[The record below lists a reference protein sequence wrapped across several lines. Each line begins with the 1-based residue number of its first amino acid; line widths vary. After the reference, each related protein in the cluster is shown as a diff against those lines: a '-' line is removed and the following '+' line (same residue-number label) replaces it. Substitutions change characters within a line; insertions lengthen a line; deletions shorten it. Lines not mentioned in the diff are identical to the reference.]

1 MLIDELIFQIIQ
13 QFELQPTTE
22 QKHVLTQFAHFMMDD
37 DPHVVMIFCGSAG
50 TGKTSLASAI
60 ARTMVKLEQK
70 VMLLAPTG
78 RAAKVFSVH
87 SGQPAYTIHRQIYR
101 QKSFDSDGGV
111 FNLNFNRYTDTLF
124 MVDESSMIANQGQME
139 SSFGSGCLLD
149 DLVQFVYSGRNCRMI
164 LMGDAAQLPPIGE
177 EQSPAL
183 SSDFMKGYGLKV
195 YECRLDNV
203 LRQSEESG
211 ILYNA
216 TLIRTHIMRDEL
228 TQLPQIHFDAFADI
242 EVVPGNELIE
252 MLNSSYSEVGV
263 DETMVIT
270 RSNKRAHIY
279 NQGIRQTIL
288 GSEEELSTGDML
300 MIVRNNYHW
309 VQPPTNNEEQDTTS
323 MTFLANGD
331 RAMVQRVRNIRELY
345 GFRFADVWLQF
356 PDYNDYELEATI
368 ILDSLHTEAP
378 ALSREQNERLF
389 NEVLADYA
397 DIPRKQDRVKKLRE
411 DIFLN
416 AVQVKYAY
424 AITCHKA
431 QGGQWAHVYVD
442 QGYMT
447 DEMLSPDY
455 LHWLYTAFTRAT
467 EKLYLVNWPKS
478 QTFEKGVS

>member
-13 QFELQPTTE
+13 QFGLQPTTE
-22 QKHVLTQFAHFMMDD
+22 QKHVLTQFAHFMMDE

-183 SSDFMKGYGLKV
+183 SSNFMEGYGLKV
-195 YECRLDNV
+195 YESRLGNV

-228 TQLPQIHFDAFADI
+228 TQLPQIHFDMFADI

-252 MLNSSYSEVGV
+252 TLNSSYSQVGV

-389 NEVLADYA
+389 NEVLTDYA
-397 DIPRKQDRVKKLRE
+397 DIPRKQDRLKKLRE

-478 QTFEKGVS
+478 QTFEKGV

>member
-22 QKHVLTQFAHFMMDD
+22 QKHVLTQFAHFMMDE

-183 SSDFMKGYGLKV
+183 SSDSMEGYGLKV

-216 TLIRTHIMRDEL
+216 SLIRTHIMRDEL

-242 EVVPGNELIE
+242 VVVPGNELIE
-252 MLNSSYSEVGV
+252 TLNSSYSEVGV

-368 ILDSLHTEAP
+368 VLDSLHTEAP

-447 DEMLSPDY
+447 DEMLSSDY
-455 LHWLYTAFTRAT
+455 LYWLYTAFTRAT

-478 QTFEKGVS
+478 QTFEKGV

>member
-22 QKHVLTQFAHFMMDD
+22 QAHALTQFAHFMMDE

-183 SSDFMKGYGLKV
+183 SSNFMEGYGLKV
-195 YECRLDNV
+195 YECRLNNV

-242 EVVPGNELIE
+242 VVVPSNELIE
-252 MLNSSYSEVGV
+252 TLNSSYSEVGV
-263 DETMVIT
+263 DDTMVIT

-478 QTFEKGVS
+478 QTFEKGV

>member
-22 QKHVLTQFAHFMMDD
+22 QKHVLTQFAHFMMDE

-111 FNLNFNRYTDTLF
+111 FNLNFNRYSDTLF
-124 MVDESSMIANQGQME
+124 MVDESSMIANQGQMD

-183 SSDFMKGYGLKV
+183 SSNFMEGYGLKV

-228 TQLPQIHFDAFADI
+228 TQLPQIHFDMFADI
-242 EVVPGNELIE
+242 VVVPGNELIE
-252 MLNSSYSEVGV
+252 TLNSSYSEVGV

-309 VQPPTNNEEQDTTS
+309 VKLPTNNEEQDTTS

-331 RAMVQRVRNIRELY
+331 RAMVQRVRNTRELY

-356 PDYNDYELEATI
+356 PDYNDYELETTI

-478 QTFEKGVS
+478 QTFENNV

>member
-13 QFELQPTTE
+13 QFGLQPTTE
-22 QKHVLTQFAHFMMDD
+22 QKHVLTQFAHFMMDE

-111 FNLNFNRYTDTLF
+111 FNLNFNRYCDTLF

-228 TQLPQIHFDAFADI
+228 TQLPQIHFDMFADI

-252 MLNSSYSEVGV
+252 TLNSSYSEVGV

-368 ILDSLHTEAP
+368 VLDSLHTEAP
-378 ALSREQNERLF
+378 ALSREQNESLF

-397 DIPRKQDRVKKLRE
+397 DIPRKQDRLKKLRE

-478 QTFEKGVS
+478 QTFENGV

>member
-22 QKHVLTQFAHFMMDD
+22 QKHVLTQFAHFMMDEE
-37 DPHVVMIFCGSAG
+37 PRVVMIFCGSAG

-60 ARTMVKLEQK
+60 ARTMLKLEQK

-183 SSDFMKGYGLKV
+183 SSDFMEGYGLKV

-228 TQLPQIHFDAFADI
+228 TQLPQIHFDMFADI

-252 MLNSSYSEVGV
+252 TLNSSYSEVGV

-331 RAMVQRVRNIRELY
+331 RAMVQRVRNTRELY

-389 NEVLADYA
+389 NEVLTDYA
-397 DIPRKQDRVKKLRE
+397 DIPRKQDRLKKLRE

-478 QTFEKGVS
+478 QTFENGV

>member
-22 QKHVLTQFAHFMMDD
+22 QKHVLTQFAHFMMDE

-111 FNLNFNRYTDTLF
+111 FNLNFNRYTDTWF

-389 NEVLADYA
+389 DEVLADYA

-478 QTFEKGVS
+478 QTFENNV

>member
-22 QKHVLTQFAHFMMDD
+22 QKHVLTQFAHFMMDE

-111 FNLNFNRYTDTLF
+111 FNLNFNRYSDTLF
-124 MVDESSMIANQGQME
+124 MVDESSMIANQGQMD

-183 SSDFMKGYGLKV
+183 SSNFMEGYGLKV

-228 TQLPQIHFDAFADI
+228 TQLPQIHFDMFADI
-242 EVVPGNELIE
+242 VVVPGNELIE
-252 MLNSSYSEVGV
+252 TLNSSYSEVGV

-309 VQPPTNNEEQDTTS
+309 VKLPTNNEEQDTTS

-345 GFRFADVWLQF
+345 GFRYADVWLQF

-368 ILDSLHTEAP
+368 VLDSLHTEAP

-478 QTFEKGVS
+478 QTFEDGI